1 MSVGGFKT
9 FHFWKHGDNNKQ
21 QKVRFPKSK
30 YSLFFSPFNEMQFLL
45 PLRGPFPAQLSSW
58 AQGRFSSSNLLQ
70 PDSPVA
76 GPVCFSGDLM
86 SSSLPGFSLFPFVPP
101 RKSDLLGVSG
111 VAESWP
117 GERKAFVIWKS
128 PFIVGVSS
136 HLVFLHL
143 FAVSH

>member
-1 MSVGGFKT
+1 MFFRVVSNEKNNVCACRLVVLRHFISENMEIITSNKKLGF
-9 FHFWKHGDNNKQ
+9 
-21 QKVRFPKSK
+21 QKANILS
-30 YSLFFSPFNEMQFLL
+30 FFSPFNEMQFLL

-58 AQGRFSSSNLLQ
+58 VQGRFSSSNLLQ

-111 VAESWP
+111 VAES
-117 GERKAFVIWKS
+117 
-128 PFIVGVSS
+128 
-136 HLVFLHL
+136 
-143 FAVSH
+143 